1 MKFACH
7 FGNLLASRRGP
18 SLVCL
23 FAALLLQGP
32 VVSALAIASGVCC
45 AGDHCPIAAHHHSGA
60 KSEEAPM
67 DCDHNQ
73 ADGGDKVRS
82 CSMSCCET
90 TGQFAVHAN
99 VFLLWPPIELASV
112 NPFPETVSP
121 FAASETVVPFAP
133 LSPPPRSC
141 QTSSEQLH
149 FA

>member
-1 MKFACH
+1 MKFARH
-7 FGNLLASRRGP
+7 FGNPLASRRVS

-45 AGDHCPIAAHHHSGA
+45 AGDHCPIAAHHHSLA

-73 ADGGDKVRS
+73 AHSGDKVRS

-90 TGQFAVHAN
+90 TEQFAVHAH
-99 VFLLWPPIELASV
+99 VFLLSPPVELASA

-121 FAASETVVPFAP
+121 FGASETTVPFAP
-133 LSPPPRSC
+133 LAPPPKSRPS
-141 QTSSEQLH
+141 LI
-149 FA
+149 